1 MLENKILEKEPT
13 PWFTNESIKFII
25 ENIKD
30 TDTVLE
36 FGGGFSSIWWAKKCK
51 FTLTVEASY
60 EWASKLLLEFS
71 KYPEALTKWQLKFV
85 ASDWNPTIDHPKNYW
100 KKNKN
105 ILNEIIVS
113 EMNDRYLSI
122 DFDPNIIIIDGSIR
136 PLNIQKVNE
145 YLKTNTS
152 VRIIIVDNMESLGK
166 HTINMF
172 EGFKQYDFHE
182 TNETLIPEHQNGKWC
197 TSVWIKE

>member
-1 MLENKILEKEPT
+1 MLENKILKEPT
-13 PWFTNESIKFII
+13 PWFTNESIKFIT

-36 FGGGFSSIWWAKKCK
+36 FGGGFSSIWWAKRCK
-51 FTLTVEASY
+51 FTLTVEANY

-71 KYPEALTKWQLKFV
+71 KYPEALAKWQLKFV

-105 ILNEIIVS
+105 LLNEIIVS
-113 EMNDRYLSI
+113 EMNDRYLSV

-136 PLNIQKVNE
+136 PLNIQRVND

-152 VRIIIVDNMESLGK
+152 VRIVIVDNMESLGK
-166 HTINMF
+166 YTIDMF

-182 TNETLIPEHQNGKWC
+182 TDETLIPEHQKGKWC
-197 TSVWIKE
+197 TSVWIKP